1 MWNGLP
7 IEMSKEQVNAALGHA
22 AVGLVLGEVE
32 GARCAAIESRLAA
45 LPVVASVR
53 GAFTATRQAARGA

>member
-1 MWNGLP
+1 MVDGLP
-7 IEMSKEQVNAALGHA
+7 IEMSKEQVNATRGPA
-22 AVGLVLGEVE
+22 AVGLVLSEVA

-53 GAFTATRQAARGA
+53 GALAARRQAARGA